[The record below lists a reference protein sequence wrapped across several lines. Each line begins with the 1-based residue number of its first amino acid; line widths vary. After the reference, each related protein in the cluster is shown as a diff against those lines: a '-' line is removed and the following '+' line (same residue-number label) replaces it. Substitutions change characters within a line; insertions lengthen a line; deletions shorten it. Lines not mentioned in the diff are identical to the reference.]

1 MKMEALLKIPKIDI
15 KTLHWA
21 HVERK

>member
-15 KTLHWA
+15 KTLHRA